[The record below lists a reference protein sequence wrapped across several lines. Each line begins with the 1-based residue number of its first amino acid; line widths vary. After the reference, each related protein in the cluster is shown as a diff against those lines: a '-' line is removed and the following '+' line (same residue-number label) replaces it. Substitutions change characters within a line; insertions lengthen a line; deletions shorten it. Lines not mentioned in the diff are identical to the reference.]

1 MTSLVLRH
9 LMHSVVDRIEASHLC
24 VLSDTELILAS
35 TSLGSSALL
44 QIRLGVPYNLAQQL
58 SETRSMV
65 SLLERI
71 ALESLGDLGITLTIS
86 LTSHSQI
93 LTHLAALTVKVC
105 TQVVDHLL
113 TYTLGLAVTNLMNS
127 SERHLTTVLHL

>member
-9 LMHSVVDRIEASHLC
+9 LVHSVVDRIEASHLC

-44 QIRLGVPYNLAQQL
+44 QIRLGIPYALTQQL
-58 SETRSMV
+58 SKLGSV
-65 SLLERI
+65 LSLLECI
-71 ALESLGDLGITLTIS
+71 ALKRLGDLGITLTIS
-86 LTSHSQI
+86 LTTHGQI
-93 LTHLAALTVKVC
+93 HTNLTALTIEVV

-113 TYTLGLAVTNLMNS
+113 AYTLGLAVTNLMNS

>member
-24 VLSDTELILAS
+24 VLGNTELILAS

-44 QIRLGVPYNLAQQL
+44 QIRLGIPYALAQQL
-58 SETRSMV
+58 SKLGSV
-65 SLLERI
+65 LSLLECI
-71 ALESLGDLGITLTIS
+71 ALKRLGDLGITLTIS
-86 LTSHSQI
+86 LTTHGQI
-93 LTHLAALTVKVC
+93 HTNLTALTIEVV

-127 SERHLTTVLHL
+127 SERHLTIVLHL

>member
-44 QIRLGVPYNLAQQL
+44 QIRLGIPYALTQQL
-58 SETRSMV
+58 SKLGSV
-65 SLLERI
+65 LSLLECI
-71 ALESLGDLGITLTIS
+71 ALKRLGDLGITLTIS
-86 LTSHSQI
+86 LTTHGQI
-93 LTHLAALTVKVC
+93 HTNLTALTIEVV

-113 TYTLGLAVTNLMNS
+113 AYTLGLAVTNLMNS

>member
-24 VLSDTELILAS
+24 VLSNTELILAS

-44 QIRLGVPYNLAQQL
+44 QIRLGIPYALTQQL
-58 SETRSMV
+58 SKLGSV
-65 SLLERI
+65 LSLLECI
-71 ALESLGDLGITLTIS
+71 ALERLGDLGITLTIS
-86 LTSHSQI
+86 LTTHGQI
-93 LTHLAALTVKVC
+93 HTNLTALTIEVV

-113 TYTLGLAVTNLMNS
+113 AYTLGLTVTNLMNS
-127 SERHLTTVLHL
+127 SERHLTIVLHL

>member
-44 QIRLGVPYNLAQQL
+44 QIRLGIPYALTQQL
-58 SETRSMV
+58 SKLGSV
-65 SLLERI
+65 LSLLECI
-71 ALESLGDLGITLTIS
+71 ALKRLGDLGITLTIS
-86 LTSHSQI
+86 LTTHGQI
-93 LTHLAALTVKVC
+93 HTNLTALTIEVV

-113 TYTLGLAVTNLMNS
+113 AYTLGLTVTNLMNS

>member
-1 MTSLVLRH
+1 MTGLVLRH

-44 QIRLGVPYNLAQQL
+44 QIRLGIPYALAQQL
-58 SETRSMV
+58 SKLGSV
-65 SLLERI
+65 LSLLECI
-71 ALESLGDLGITLTIS
+71 ALKRLGDLGITLTIS
-86 LTSHSQI
+86 LTTHGQI
-93 LTHLAALTVKVC
+93 HTNLTALTIEVV

-127 SERHLTTVLHL
+127 SERHLTIVLHL